1 MIKNIVVFTREELI
15 EEIAEH
21 VYEHVELE
29 TYFELLKEGHPGFEN
44 MTNEQLKEE
53 YDYVNEEVTVL
64 IDDYK
69 DNDELITLSF
79 MNRSGGPEKKYN
91 KDRALALL
99 HLSEKPIKYTH
110 GLGYRGPSTHNQPI
124 TKDKALKIIK
134 KESLIDITENEED
147 IHINTYSENDI
158 W

>member
-21 VYEHVELE
+21 LCDHLDGD
-29 TYFELLKEGHPGFEN
+29 TYFQILKEGHPGFEN

-53 YDYVNEEVTVL
+53 YSYIDEDTTVL

-69 DNDELITLSF
+69 NDDELVTLLF
-79 MNRSGGPEKKYN
+79 MNRSGGPEKSYN
-91 KDRALALL
+91 KDRALALI

-110 GLGYRGPSTHNQPI
+110 GLGYRGPTTHNQPI
-124 TKDKALKIIK
+124 TKDKALKIIEE
-134 KESLIDITENEED
+134 ESLIDIRENEEY
-147 IHINTYSENDI
+147 IHINTYSGNDLF
-158 W
+158 